1 MPREKVS
8 KGHFRRAT
16 MKCTCLPKP
25 EGLHALSISHFVKG
39 IREDFTEVAFELGFE
54 GWLGC

>member
-1 MPREKVS
+1 
-8 KGHFRRAT
+8 